1 MKRETLQ
8 KLVIHILKHYT
19 HLQYSGLE
27 HIPTAGGVIIAT
39 NHLSRVDIPILFAN
53 PARPDITALVADK
66 YQKYPFFRWFCV
78 TAGGIW
84 LDRDKA
90 DFAAFRLAAEVLAQ
104 GRSLGIA
111 PEGTR
116 SDGALLEG
124 KSGTVL
130 LAIKTGVPVIPV
142 AIYGSETTFPEWK
155 RLRKPDITC
164 RFGKSL
170 NFAAL
175 DRDNRE
181 AGLLAYTT
189 EMMCQIAAM
198 LPEKYR
204 GFYTQHPR
212 LLELLAQ
219 IPG

>member
-8 KLVIHILKHYT
+8 NIVKTVLNNYT
-19 HLQYSGLE
+19 HLEFSGTQ
-27 HIPTAGGVIIAT
+27 HIPPAGGVILAT

-53 PARPDITALVADK
+53 PVRPDITALVADK
-66 YQKYPFFRWFCV
+66 YQKYPFFRWFCL

-84 LDRDKA
+84 IDRDKA
-90 DFAAFRLAAEVLAQ
+90 DFTAFRIAAEVIGQ

-116 SDGALLEG
+116 SDGQLLEG

-155 RLRKPDITC
+155 RLRKPRIFC
-164 RFGKSL
+164 RFGPPL
-170 NFAAL
+170 TFAPL
-175 DRDNRE
+175 NRE
-181 AGLLAYTT
+181 ERETGLERYTT
-189 EMMCQIAAM
+189 ELMCQIAAM
-198 LPEKYR
+198 LPPHYR
-204 GFYTQHPR
+204 GFYAQHPR
-212 LLELLAQ
+212 LLQLLEQA
-219 IPG
+219 G

>member
-8 KLVIHILKHYT
+8 NIVKTVLKNYT
-19 HLQYSGLE
+19 HLEFSGTQ
-27 HIPTAGGVIIAT
+27 HIPPAGGVILAT

-53 PARPDITALVADK
+53 PVRPDITALVADK
-66 YQKYPFFRWFCV
+66 YQKYPFFRWFCL

-84 LDRDKA
+84 IDRDKA
-90 DFAAFRLAAEVLAQ
+90 DFTAFRIAAEVIGQ

-116 SDGALLEG
+116 SDGELLEG

-155 RLRKPDITC
+155 RLRKPRIFC
-164 RFGKSL
+164 RFGPPLIFAPL
-170 NFAAL
+170 N
-175 DRDNRE
+175 RDERE
-181 AGLLAYTT
+181 TGLERYTT
-189 EMMCQIAAM
+189 ELMCQIAAM
-198 LPEKYR
+198 LPPLYR
-204 GFYTQHPR
+204 GYYAQHPR
-212 LLELLAQ
+212 LLQLLKQA
-219 IPG
+219 G

>member
-19 HLQYSGLE
+19 HLQFSGLE
-27 HIPTAGGVIIAT
+27 HIPAVGGVIIAT

-155 RLRKPDITC
+155 RLRKPYITC
-164 RFGKSL
+164 RFGKPL
-170 NFAAL
+170 NFAPL

-198 LPEKYR
+198 LPQKYR
-204 GFYTQHPR
+204 GFYAQHPR
-212 LLELLAQ
+212 LLELLTQ
-219 IPG
+219 PGS